1 MRKEKRLTR
10 PQQYSLVYKR
20 GGSWVSDLLVLRALP
35 NGLAFSRYGL
45 SVSKKVGGAVI
56 RNRIKRRLREILEKV
71 STGRACDI
79 VFVVR
84 PAAVDADFS
93 GLKESVEKLLERA
106 GLLEN
111 SEDCC
116 SPFKIKE

>member
-35 NGLAFSRYGL
+35 NGLSFPRYGL
-45 SVSKKVGGAVI
+45 SVSKKVGGAVT

-71 STGRACDI
+71 PAGDACDI
-79 VFVVR
+79 VFIVR
-84 PAAVDADFS
+84 PAAAQADFS
-93 GLKESVEKLLERA
+93 GLKMSVESLLERA
-106 GLLEN
+106 GAGGAPAGRTL
-111 SEDCC
+111 
-116 SPFKIKE
+116 